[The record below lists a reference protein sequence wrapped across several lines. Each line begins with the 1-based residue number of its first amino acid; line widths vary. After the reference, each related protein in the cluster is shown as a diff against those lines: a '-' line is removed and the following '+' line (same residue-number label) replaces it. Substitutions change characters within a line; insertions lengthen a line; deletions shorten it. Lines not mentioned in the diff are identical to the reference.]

1 MAKKRI
7 EKKRE
12 KEKLIKEVGERQ
24 RLAGKKVTSDSLSY
38 NELKKKQDTY
48 VKRKQKRERNLNKK
62 KQYLLDNGVD
72 LWGLSDSQI
81 NKIKIKDI
89 EENNVNEYTYPKIY
103 KNDGM
108 LSFDFNKKYKWK
120 NNQRLFLAYKD
131 FQGEQSLESL
141 LSMYANMNN
150 IQLLTALKEIAL
162 TPMTYGKRGDTSS
175 GSAGEAILKVT
186 NQKAI
191 QGQII
196 RTINDNKKNRSK
208 WDKFIMEHK
217 GHKPAD
223 YQFLTDSKGR
233 KSQDTY
239 TPRNLLI
246 LMNAI
251 LHNVT
256 ENNRASI
263 YAEFYDTMLIH
274 NEEFDAILPK
284 PRY

>member
-7 EKKRE
+7 QKKRE

-103 KNDGM
+103 KNEGM

-120 NNQRLFLAYKD
+120 NGQRLFIAYKD
-131 FQGEQSLESL
+131 YQGEQSLESL
-141 LSMYANMNN
+141 LSMYSGMNDK
-150 IQLLTALKEIAL
+150 QLLSALKEIAL
-162 TPMTYGKRGDTSS
+162 TPLSYGKRGDTSS
-175 GSAGEAILKVT
+175 GSAGEAILKVSS
-186 NQKAI
+186 KSVI
-191 QGQII
+191 QGQVM
-196 RTINDNKKNRSK
+196 RTLNDNKKNRSK
-208 WDKFIMEHK
+208 WDKFIQSHK
-217 GHKPAD
+217 GHKPQD
-223 YQFLTDSKGR
+223 YQFLTDTKGN

-239 TPRNLLI
+239 TPHNLLV
-246 LMNAI
+246 LMNAL

-256 ENNRASI
+256 ENNRASL
-263 YAEFYDTMLIH
+263 YSDFYNKMQIH
-274 NEEFDAILPK
+274 NKEFAALLPK